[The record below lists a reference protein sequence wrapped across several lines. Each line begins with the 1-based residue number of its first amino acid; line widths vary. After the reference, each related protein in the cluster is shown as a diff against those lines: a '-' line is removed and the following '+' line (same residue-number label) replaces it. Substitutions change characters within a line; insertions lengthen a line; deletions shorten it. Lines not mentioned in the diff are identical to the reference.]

1 MNAKDYIQE
10 NYKLFIGGE
19 WVDAED
25 GKTFTSYNPS
35 NGEELATIA
44 SASAADVD
52 KAVKAGQKAFESW
65 KDSSPAERAALL
77 NKIAET
83 IENNLEHLA
92 MVETLDNG
100 KAIRETVNSDIPT
113 AADHFRYFA
122 GVIRAE
128 EGKAT
133 MLDKDTMSIILREP
147 LGVVGQIVPWNF
159 PFLMAAWKI
168 APAIATGNAIV
179 FKPASPTALSVLE
192 LMRLIQDFLPK
203 GLINVVPG
211 GGSTCGQAI
220 LDHPDIK
227 KLAFTGSTEVG
238 YNVADAAAKKLVPA
252 TLELGG
258 KSANIFFPDIDWDK
272 ALEGAA
278 LGCLWNAGQV
288 CCAGSRI
295 LVHEDIYDEFV
306 ERLKVVFENVK
317 VGLPWEKDTMMGANI
332 NEGQLQSILN
342 YVEIGK
348 KEGARLVTGG
358 YRVTENGLDKGC
370 FLAPT
375 MFADVDNSM
384 RIAQEEIFGP
394 VVVVIKF
401 KDEADAIRIAND
413 SEYGLG
419 GAVWSH
425 DINRAIRVSRAIE
438 TGRMWVNT
446 YGSTPAHI
454 PFGGYKKSGLGRET
468 HLMMMDHYS
477 NVKSIMISLT
487 EEKSGLY

>member
-1 MNAKDYIQE
+1 MNVRDYIQE
-10 NYKLFIGGE
+10 DYKLFIGGE
-19 WVDAED
+19 WVDAEN
-25 GKTFTSYNPS
+25 GKTFKSYNPS

-44 SASAADVD
+44 SASASDVD

-317 VGLPWEKDTMMGANI
+317 VGLPWEEDTMMGANI
-332 NEGQLQSILN
+332 NEGQLQAIMK
-342 YVEIGK
+342 YIEIGK
-348 KEGARLVTGG
+348 EEGARLVTGG

-425 DINRAIRVSRAIE
+425 DINRAIRVSRAVE

-487 EEKSGLY
+487 EEKAGLY

>member
-1 MNAKDYIQE
+1 MNVRDYIQE
-10 NYKLFIGGE
+10 DYKLFIGGE
-19 WVDAED
+19 WVDAEN
-25 GKTFTSYNPS
+25 GKTFKSYNPS

-44 SASAADVD
+44 SASASDVD
-52 KAVKAGQKAFESW
+52 RAVKAGQKAFESW

-211 GGSTCGQAI
+211 GGATCGQAI

-317 VGLPWEKDTMMGANI
+317 VGLPWEEDTMMGANI

-425 DINRAIRVSRAIE
+425 DINRAIRVSRAVE

-487 EEKSGLY
+487 EEKAGLY